1 MHENRNVQM
10 FARDIDKLYINP
22 VSLLRVFACSVLEDE
37 NKRNSLMTSMDRY
50 NFTRVYE
57 KVCEFFETRCWFR
70 SESCLILSFFSF
82 FSFIIFNITFLIADF
97 ILSDLFF
104 SPSNLPTR
112 EKMFDAIDIRI
123 HFATKYEPMSIHF
136 LRVYSISE
144 IWGDKLETFLFC
156 VFIVLC
162 YFFIK
167 NISKRLYF
175 YYIERFLNSR
185 EKILLEFLYLYSI

>member
-1 MHENRNVQM
+1 M
-10 FARDIDKLYINP
+10 
-22 VSLLRVFACSVLEDE
+22 
-37 NKRNSLMTSMDRY
+37 NSLRLVVDLGQ
-50 NFTRVYE
+50 
-57 KVCEFFETRCWFR
+57 KVV
-70 SESCLILSFFSF
+70 LSSLFFSS

-144 IWGDKLETFLFC
+144 IWGDKLETFLCC
-156 VFIVLC
+156 VCILE
-162 YFFIK
+162 FFNK
-167 NISKRLYF
+167 NIFKRIYF

>member
-144 IWGDKLETFLFC
+144 IWGDKLETFLF
-156 VFIVLC
+156 FVLC
-162 YFFIK
+162 LYFFNK
-167 NISKRLYF
+167 HKTF
-175 YYIERFLNSR
+175 P
-185 EKILLEFLYLYSI
+185 KEFIFII